1 MGVGKESTPIP
12 RARSTSGRSAFLE
25 NLNCLGN
32 LSSVLQRTLIYTV
45 ARDHKIQEQLRH
57 RLLEAGL
64 ENHSAGINFFLFFF
78 LMGNVLWDSK
88 EAQINFWSAEDIR
101 NCIDIFIY

>member
-1 MGVGKESTPIP
+1 M
-12 RARSTSGRSAFLE
+12 E
-25 NLNCLGN
+25 NLNCLRN

-64 ENHSAGINFFLFFF
+64 ENHSAGIKFFRFFFFFFFF